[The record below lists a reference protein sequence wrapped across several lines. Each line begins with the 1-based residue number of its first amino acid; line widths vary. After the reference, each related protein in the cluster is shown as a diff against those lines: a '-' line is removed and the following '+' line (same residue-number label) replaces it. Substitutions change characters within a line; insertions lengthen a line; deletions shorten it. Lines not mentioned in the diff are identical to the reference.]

1 MSHANL
7 TSARSPRVIAAARS
21 GHSRRF
27 MAGVLGGVTL
37 TVAILGCAANPSL
50 ATDQSEP
57 SSEAIAPVAPTCPD
71 QLRQDLR
78 MQFGEPAQSMTSAEL
93 GARLG
98 VSVPD
103 GVACIYTGSSGY
115 VGSTAYLAFYPDG
128 DQATVAAIT
137 GALGA
142 AGYAQDETA
151 RWAKGGNWAIANA
164 YPAGDPLHYGDYF
177 DDAPLVV
184 FEGSFAD

>member
-1 MSHANL
+1 MSHAKC
-7 TSARSPRVIAAARS
+7 TSTPAPRVTSVAASSHYRS
-21 GHSRRF
+21 LITR
-27 MAGVLGGVTL
+27 ALGGVTL
-37 TVAILGCAANPSL
+37 VIALSGCGSNPPVVV
-50 ATDQSEP
+50 EEPGP
-57 SSEAIAPVAPTCPD
+57 SSAVIAPVLPTCPD
-71 QLRQDLR
+71 QLRQDLQ
-78 MQFGEPAQSMTSAEL
+78 MQFGEPAQAITSAEL

-103 GVACIYTGSSGY
+103 GAACIYTGSSGY
-115 VGSTAYLAFYPDG
+115 VGSTAYLAFYPGG

-137 GALGA
+137 GALGG

-177 DDAPLVV
+177 GDAPVVV
-184 FEGSFAD
+184 FEGSYAE